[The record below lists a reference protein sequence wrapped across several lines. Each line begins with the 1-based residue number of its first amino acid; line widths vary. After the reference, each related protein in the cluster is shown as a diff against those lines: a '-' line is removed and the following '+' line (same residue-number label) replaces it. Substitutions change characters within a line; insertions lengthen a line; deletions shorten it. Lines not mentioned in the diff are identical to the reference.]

1 MKFLIKFVLV
11 VGLFVVGGAW
21 VYGRGLPR
29 EHIVASSITLTV
41 APDTV
46 FKVIRN
52 IQALPEWWDDAK
64 SVTRLQGYPRETW
77 AEDMGMAGVV
87 NIEITSVVPGSRLVT
102 TILDDG
108 KQGWGGVWTY
118 EISSTGAG
126 TEVHITEEGYVN
138 SPIFRVI
145 MNTLGKH
152 RTVESY
158 LRSLGA
164 HFGEMATPRR
174 G

>member
-1 MKFLIKFVLV
+1 MKFLIKFVMVIGILV
-11 VGLFVVGGAW
+11 LGGAW
-21 VYGRGLPR
+21 IYGRGLPR
-29 EHIVASSITLTV
+29 EHIVASSITLT
-41 APDTV
+41 ASPDTV

-52 IQALPEWWDDAK
+52 IQALPDWWDDAK

-87 NIEITSVVPGSRLVT
+87 HIEITSVVPGSRLVT
-102 TILDDG
+102 TIVDDE
-108 KQGWGGVWTY
+108 KQGWGGVWRY

-145 MNTLGKH
+145 MNSLGKH

>member
-1 MKFLIKFVLV
+1 MKGLIKFILI
-11 VGLFVVGGAW
+11 VGTLALGGAW

-29 EHIVASSITLTV
+29 EHIVASSITLT
-41 APDTV
+41 ASPDTV

-77 AEDMGMAGVV
+77 AHDMGMAGVV
-87 NIEITSVVPGSRLVT
+87 NIQITSVVPGSRLVT
-102 TILDDG
+102 TIVDDE
-108 KQGWGGVWTY
+108 KQGWGGVWRY
-118 EISSTGAG
+118 EISATGAG

-138 SPIFRVI
+138 SPIMRVI
-145 MNTLGKH
+145 MNTMGKR
-152 RTVESY
+152 RTVDGY

-164 HFGEMATPRR
+164 HFGEIATPRR